1 MFVWLC
7 VFESSGF
14 AWGSG
19 WSLCACAC
27 VPAWT
32 HVSPRVPVCAS
43 PSSPPSQCS
52 PGSGLSLRSLL
63 SGSRAV
69 QETITVQVSSH
80 PKRLQEKCFS

>member
-1 MFVWLC
+1 MCFVFVWLC
-7 VFESSGF
+7 VFESSAF
-14 AWGSG
+14 VWGSG

-32 HVSPRVPVCAS
+32 HVSPRVPVSAS
-43 PSSPPSQCS
+43 PSSPPSQ
-52 PGSGLSLRSLL
+52 RSLL